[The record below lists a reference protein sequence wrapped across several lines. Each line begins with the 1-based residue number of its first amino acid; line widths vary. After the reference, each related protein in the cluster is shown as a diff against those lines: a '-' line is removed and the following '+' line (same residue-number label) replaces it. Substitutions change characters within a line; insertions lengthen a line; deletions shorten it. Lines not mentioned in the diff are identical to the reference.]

1 MRDQIKKPEDEL
13 LVVHKPS
20 PAAVKMGDAV
30 SPETQMLPANVDRLA
45 AQLLASSDESERTR
59 LLAMIQNRFG
69 NAFAARVIDRVRR
82 GPAGPAPESADD
94 EPTGG
99 LHQ

>member
-20 PAAVKMGDAV
+20 SAAVKTGDAV
-30 SPETQMLPANVDRLA
+30 SPEPQMLPADVDRLA
-45 AQLLASSDESERTR
+45 AQLVASSDEGERTR
-59 LLAMIQNRFG
+59 LLATIQNRFG

-82 GPAGPAPESADD
+82 GPAAAAPGPADG

-99 LHQ
+99 RHQ